1 MYICNVMRR
10 KLLIHLIILAFFLS
24 SACAYSQN
32 NPLKVNDAL
41 YAYVRLVQNNLKV
54 PSKGLLMV
62 DTLFNR
68 AKKLGISG
76 RNVWRFPFVSNT
88 IIIKKITR
96 KNVLSL
102 NVFLPLY
109 WRRLIMNII
118 IRLGELLF

>member
-10 KLLIHLIILAFFLS
+10 KLLIHLTILAFFLS

-68 AKKLGISG
+68 AKKLGDKRAQCLALSFRVKYYYNQKDYEKERAEFKRIS
-76 RNVWRFPFVSNT
+76 PFILAT
-88 IIIKKITR
+88 
-96 KNVLSL
+96 
-102 NVFLPLY
+102 PY
-109 WRRLIMNII
+109 H
-118 IRLGELLF
+118 EY